1 MEDVQQSIRQLSFDK
16 SPAEEIFSASVEAWK
31 KNLDAFAGTQK
42 PQAEQYDGKSD
53 GCPAPLA
60 KTAPQMALPWENMF
74 GCMVQGQMEL
84 CRFFER
90 RWEQYLYLPGEISR
104 CRSPVE
110 LAQLQLAFLTRM
122 AADYGLE
129 GRHFARAFQD
139 LVPEALTF
147 NSTPFLVKELPHS

>member
-1 MEDVQQSIRQLSFDK
+1 MEDVHQSIPQLSFDK

-31 KNLDAFAGTQK
+31 KNLDAFGGTQK
-42 PQAEQYDGKSD
+42 PQAEQYDGNPD
-53 GCPAPLA
+53 RRPATPA
-60 KTAPQMALPWENMF
+60 RTAAQTALPWENMF
-74 GCMVQGQMEL
+74 GRMVQGQMEL

-104 CRSPVE
+104 CRSPME
-110 LAQLQLAFLTRM
+110 LAQLQLAFLTQM

-129 GRHFARAFQD
+129 GRHFARAFQE

-147 NSTPFLVKELPHS
+147 NPAPFLAKELPHS